1 MGTFKHAIG
10 NVLMIAINWHKI
22 SHSFAWSRVKTC
34 WRFVNVDTLL
44 SNNPSPLYSICP
56 IIFLYFSFLSS
67 PLFYPFAS
75 NSPFSIDESCSP
87 NLSRSEL
94 WFPVLLSI
102 FFIIFRVVYATE
114 LLVIDFL
121 IKILSYIL
129 LSDRFKTLFKYYLC
143 HHSLF
148 TVQLPIIFSL
158 HLLPQYCSGAINLFL
173 GETATKFSK
182 LE

>member
-1 MGTFKHAIG
+1 MCWW
-10 NVLMIAINWHKI
+10 LLSIAIRNRMR
-22 SHSFAWSRVKTC
+22 SHDHVWTRV
-34 WRFVNVDTLL
+34 DDLL
-44 SNNPSPLYSICP
+44 MSTH
-56 IIFLYFSFLSS
+56 
-67 PLFYPFAS
+67 FYPTTQVHFTLSARSFFCTSLFSLRHFSTLPAS
-75 NSPFSIDESCSP
+75 NSPFSIDESCSS

-121 IKILSYIL
+121 IKILCYIL

-158 HLLPQYCSGAINLFL
+158 YLFPQYCSGAINLFL